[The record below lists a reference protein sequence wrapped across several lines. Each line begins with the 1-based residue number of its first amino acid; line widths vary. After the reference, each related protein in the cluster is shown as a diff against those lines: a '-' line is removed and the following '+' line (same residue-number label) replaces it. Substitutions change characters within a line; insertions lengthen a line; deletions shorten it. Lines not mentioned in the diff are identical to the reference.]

1 MGDLIVIVLECKNK
15 ELLDKITDTLYSN
28 YGITHVS
35 KNILSGMYTA
45 HNGEIRFN
53 EYLDKLNS
61 INHKILVIDTE
72 ERYTQDYLDIFA
84 STNCKNYL
92 IDAKNKL
99 FSDLIEEIEL
109 CLL

>member
-1 MGDLIVIVLECKNK
+1 MGNLKLIVLECKSK
-15 ELLDKITDTLYSN
+15 ELLDKIADTLYLN

-35 KNILSGMYTA
+35 KNILSSMYSA

-61 INHKILVIDTE
+61 INHKVLVIETE
-72 ERYTQDYLDIFA
+72 EKYTQDYLNIFA
-84 STNCKNYL
+84 STNCENY
-92 IDAKNKL
+92 IVDAKNKL
-99 FSDLIEEIEL
+99 FSYVIEEIEL